1 MANAGRAELEPFGTE
16 GVEGDETVGDR
27 FDEDGEEMLLCCEG
41 VELVEHTAVANRWT
55 RTVPAEL
62 TAVSPEA
69 SSDEKEQQL
78 TVFASVEA

>member
-16 GVEGDETVGDR
+16 DVEGDAAFRERGDEE
-27 FDEDGEEMLLCCEG
+27 DEEALLCCEV

-69 SSDEKEQQL
+69 LRDEEQQV